1 MLPEGAMSQVLISNF
16 SIMCAVHDVE
26 HLLFARVASRFSHM
40 HSASAQ
46 NLLDHR

>member
-16 SIMCAVHDVE
+16 SMCAVHDVE